1 MACMGLL
8 NINKT
13 IFEEYFENDTN
24 LSNLNRWLITGANT
38 ENCISVNDVDVLC
51 NFALT
56 SASGSGDPFFNVT
69 DVSNLND
76 DINGFSNIV
85 KDVSGGSSA
94 YTIKEFDDDNAN
106 YFIPNIP
113 NALIDNI
120 KDDHKNAIIKIFNIY
135 QFYDYLVDNP
145 EKIYEDNL
153 GFNLYDFFTAT
164 ANDATKINV
173 TDITKYK
180 TQNHYEKIITDNDS
194 KDKLTPSVIYMCR
207 GLYLTLLY
215 KHIAQIY
222 LSYYKKCDDLDGPC
236 PSEAITSITALMDN
250 FKTSI
255 NKLIL
260 FSTYELEVTYYND
273 TLTLDNPGTS
283 AGTFFTTLN
292 TNNHIIHNI
301 TKNNFIEI
309 GPTPIALTS
318 DDYSYSIAD
327 NTLASKFT
335 DGDKCVILAKKSLY
349 AAYSYN
355 TTIKGLNNNN
365 REFDSNKADYQKS
378 ITNYEIVNGSF
389 SNIDYIYY
397 LTFLIVI
404 IVLVSIGATNS
415 EQSRKTRVLIILII
429 VVLTY
434 VMIFSYLE
442 ITKRLAESF
451 TDASDKKENEI
462 GIINEILKNTLTNL
476 YISASNYGMTRLY
489 DKLNAAAKNELHNV
503 SKQNTTLSSS
513 IDRTDATTN
522 SEWHRLFQRTL
533 FIHTVFMFL
542 IVILIYLW
550 LSTSIP
556 NSSIY
561 LLFITIIAL
570 MVLIFNYFR
579 NLHRVVRSEY
589 KHRYW
594 TKMDV

>member
-1 MACMGLL
+1 MACMGLSD
-8 NINKT
+8 INKT

-24 LSNLNRWLITGANT
+24 LSNLNSWLITGANT
-38 ENCISVNDVDVLC
+38 ENCISPDVDVDVLC

-56 SASGSGDPFFNVT
+56 LALGDPFFN
-69 DVSNLND
+69 DDGSNLSD
-76 DINGFSNIV
+76 DINVFSNIV
-85 KDVSGGSSA
+85 KDDSGA

-120 KDDHKNAIIKIFNIY
+120 TNTHKDNIIKIFNIY
-135 QFYDYLVDNP
+135 QFYDHLVNNP
-145 EKIYEDNL
+145 ADIYKDNL

-164 ANDATKINV
+164 DATKINVNV

-180 TQNHYEKIITDNDS
+180 TQNHYEKIITGNNS

-222 LSYYKKCDDLDGPC
+222 LSYYKKCDYLASTC
-236 PSEAITSITALMDN
+236 PSEAITRINNLMDK

-260 FSTYELEVTYYND
+260 FSTYELEVTYSPGK
-273 TLTLDNPGTS
+273 LTLDSTGTS
-283 AGTFFTTLN
+283 AATFFETLN
-292 TNNHIIHNI
+292 TDNHYIYNI
-301 TKNNFIEI
+301 TQRKSIAI
-309 GPTPIALTS
+309 GTTPIALTNN
-318 DDYSYSIAD
+318 YYAITHP
-327 NTLASKFT
+327 NLNFT
-335 DGDKCVILAKKSLY
+335 TGDKCLILSKKSLDV
-349 AAYSYN
+349 AHSYN
-355 TTIKGLNNNN
+355 DTITGLRDKNTQ
-365 REFDSNKADYQKS
+365 FDSNKADYQKS

-451 TDASDKKENEI
+451 TAAPDKKTTEI

>member
-1 MACMGLL
+1 MPCTDLTE
-8 NINKT
+8 INAT
-13 IFEEYFENDTN
+13 IFNEYFRNDSN
-24 LSNLNRWLITGANT
+24 LSNLNSCLIDPTN
-38 ENCISVNDVDVLC
+38 EYCILDSHSSVLSNIIRNDFITV
-51 NFALT
+51 
-56 SASGSGDPFFNVT
+56 SGSS
-69 DVSNLND
+69 SNLN
-76 DINGFSNIV
+76 ININSFSNIV
-85 KDVSGGSSA
+85 KSGNTYSIVA
-94 YTIKEFDDDNAN
+94 FENDNAKH
-106 YFIPNIP
+106 FIPNIP
-113 NALIDNI
+113 TYLINKIMENHKMNIRNA
-120 KDDHKNAIIKIFNIY
+120 FNIY
-135 QFYDYLVDNP
+135 QFYDHLVNYPAD
-145 EKIYEDNL
+145 IYKSNL
-153 GFNLYDFFTAT
+153 IFDLYDFFDVSTSPIAD
-164 ANDATKINV
+164 ANTILLDKHHYK
-173 TDITKYK
+173 DIIEEH
-180 TQNHYEKIITDNDS
+180 NIS
-194 KDKLTPSVIYMCR
+194 KDKLTPSLIYVCR
-207 GLYLTLLY
+207 GIYLTLLY
-215 KHIAQIY
+215 KYVAEVY
-222 LSYYKKCDDLDGPC
+222 LSYYTTCDELNSSHC
-236 PSEAITSITALMDN
+236 PENAIADINILMSKLRSSIEKFT
-250 FKTSI
+250 
-255 NKLIL
+255 L
-260 FSTYELEVTYYND
+260 FTNYSLKVIYDSTYQK
-273 TLTLDNPGTS
+273 LTIDNLGTS
-283 AGTFFTTLN
+283 AKTYFTILQKQD
-292 TNNHIIHNI
+292 HIIYNE
-301 TKNNFIEI
+301 NNRTYIEI
-309 GPTPIALTS
+309 PDAGINI
-318 DDYSYSIAD
+318 DDTNTYYSIANNQDLQNKFIDQDKCLILSKKSVTAASLYD
-327 NTLASKFT
+327 NTMNGLKSTNKKF
-335 DGDKCVILAKKSLY
+335 DEHRS
-349 AAYSYN
+349 
-355 TTIKGLNNNN
+355 
-365 REFDSNKADYQKS
+365 DYQKS

-451 TDASDKKENEI
+451 STTSTQDREI
-462 GIINEILKNTLTNL
+462 AIINSKFKNCLTLI
-476 YISASNYGMTRLY
+476 YMQASNYGMTRLY

>member
-1 MACMGLL
+1 MACTELVT
-8 NINKT
+8 INTT
-13 IFEEYFENDTN
+13 IFNEYFENDSN
-24 LSNLNRWLITGANT
+24 LSNLNRWLITGGTN
-38 ENCISVNDVDVLC
+38 ENCISVADVDVLC
-51 NFALT
+51 NFASA
-56 SASGSGDPFFNVT
+56 SASGDSFFNA
-69 DVSNLND
+69 DGSNLND
-76 DINGFSNIV
+76 YINGFSNIV
-85 KDVSGGSSA
+85 KDVSGVSSA
-94 YTIKEFDDDNAN
+94 YTINEFDDDNAN
-106 YFIPNIP
+106 YFIPHIP
-113 NALIDNI
+113 NALINNI
-120 KDDHKNAIIKIFNIY
+120 TTVHKNVIRKIFNIY

-153 GFNLYDFFTAT
+153 DFDLYDFFAVSTAT
-164 ANDATKINV
+164 DINDIND
-173 TDITKYK
+173 TDITYQ
-180 TQNHYEKIITDNDS
+180 TQNHYDQIIQNNNS

-236 PSEAITSITALMDN
+236 PSEAITSINDLMYN

-260 FSTYELEVTYYND
+260 FSTYELEVTYNSNK
-273 TLTLDNPGTS
+273 LNLDNTGTS

-309 GPTPIALTS
+309 GPTPIALIS
-318 DDYSYSIAD
+318 AENSYPITGI
-327 NTLASKFT
+327 TLAPKFT

>member
-1 MACMGLL
+1 MDCTDLFE
-8 NINKT
+8 INGT
-13 IFEEYFENDTN
+13 IFNEYFENDSN
-24 LSNLNRWLITGANT
+24 LSNLNRWLIDGGNN
-38 ENCISVNDVDVLC
+38 ENCISVADVLC
-51 NFALT
+51 NFAST
-56 SASGSGDPFFNVT
+56 SGSGSGESFFNA
-69 DVSNLND
+69 DGSNLND
-76 DINGFSNIV
+76 VINGFSNIV
-85 KDVSGGSSA
+85 KDDSGA

-120 KDDHKNAIIKIFNIY
+120 KDDHKDDIIKIFNIY

-145 EKIYEDNL
+145 AEIYKNNL
-153 GFNLYDFFTAT
+153 GLNLYDFFTVAT
-164 ANDATKINV
+164 VADNITF

-180 TQNHYEKIITDNDS
+180 TQNHYEKIITANNS

-222 LSYYKKCDDLDGPC
+222 LSYYTQCDANC
-236 PSEAITSITALMDN
+236 PSEAIASITALMDN
-250 FKTSI
+250 FKKSI

-260 FSTYELEVTYYND
+260 FSTYELAVTYNSNK
-273 TLTLDNPGTS
+273 LNLDNPGTS
-283 AGTFFTTLN
+283 AATFFETLN

-309 GPTPIALTS
+309 GSTVIPLNSAENSYPIT
-318 DDYSYSIAD
+318 DP
-327 NTLASKFT
+327 KFT

-451 TDASDKKENEI
+451 TDASDKKTNEI

>member
-1 MACMGLL
+1 MACTELVT
-8 NINKT
+8 INTT
-13 IFEEYFENDTN
+13 IFNEYFENDSN
-24 LSNLNRWLITGANT
+24 LSNLNRWLITGGTN
-38 ENCISVNDVDVLC
+38 ENCIAVNDVDVLC
-51 NFALT
+51 NFA
-56 SASGSGDPFFNVT
+56 AAGDLFFNA
-69 DVSNLND
+69 DGSNLND

-85 KDVSGGSSA
+85 KDVSSVSGA
-94 YTIKEFDDDNAN
+94 YTINEFDDDNAN
-106 YFIPNIP
+106 YFIPHIP
-113 NALIDNI
+113 NALINNI
-120 KDDHKNAIIKIFNIY
+120 TIVHKNVIRKIFNIY

-153 GFNLYDFFTAT
+153 DFDLYDFFAVSTAT
-164 ANDATKINV
+164 DINY

-180 TQNHYEKIITDNDS
+180 TQNHYYQIIQNNNS

-222 LSYYKKCDDLDGPC
+222 LSYYKTCDDLDGSC
-236 PSEAITSITALMDN
+236 PANAITSITDLMDK

-260 FSTYELEVTYYND
+260 FSTYELAVTYNSNK
-273 TLTLDNPGTS
+273 LNLDNTGTS

-309 GPTPIALTS
+309 GSTPIAIIS
-318 DDYSYSIAD
+318 DENSYPITD
-327 NTLASKFT
+327 PNLAN
-335 DGDKCVILAKKSLY
+335 GDKCVILAKKSLY

>member
-13 IFEEYFENDTN
+13 IFNEYFENDTN
-24 LSNLNRWLITGANT
+24 LSNLNSWLIDEAIT
-38 ENCISVNDVDVLC
+38 ENCISPDVDVDVLC
-51 NFALT
+51 NFAV
-56 SASGSGDPFFNVT
+56 AQGDPFFNAYG
-69 DVSNLND
+69 SNLND

-85 KDVSGGSSA
+85 KDVSGVSSA

-106 YFIPNIP
+106 HFIPHIP
-113 NALIDNI
+113 NALINNI
-120 KDDHKNAIIKIFNIY
+120 KDDHKDDIIKIFNIY

-153 GFNLYDFFTAT
+153 GFNLYDFFDVSTAT
-164 ANDATKINV
+164 DITFSN
-173 TDITKYK
+173 ITKYK
-180 TQNHYEKIITDNDS
+180 TQNHYEKIITANNS

-222 LSYYKKCDDLDGPC
+222 LSYYTKCDALKSGSDATC
-236 PSEAITSITALMDN
+236 PANAITSINDLMYN

-309 GPTPIALTS
+309 DSNPITLTNN
-318 DDYSYSIAD
+318 SYTITHP
-327 NTLASKFT
+327 NLAN
-335 DGDKCVILAKKSLY
+335 GDKCVILAKKSLY

-451 TDASDKKENEI
+451 TAASDKKTNEI

>member
-1 MACMGLL
+1 MGLL

-13 IFEEYFENDTN
+13 IFNEYFENDTN
-24 LSNLNRWLITGANT
+24 LSNLNSWLITGANN
-38 ENCISVNDVDVLC
+38 ENCIAVNDVDVLC
-51 NFALT
+51 NFSLTLAL
-56 SASGSGDPFFNVT
+56 GDPFFNT

-85 KDVSGGSSA
+85 KDVSGVSSA
-94 YTIKEFDDDNAN
+94 YNINEFDDDNAN
-106 YFIPNIP
+106 YFIPHIP
-113 NALIDNI
+113 NALINNI
-120 KDDHKNAIIKIFNIY
+120 TTVHKNAIRKIFNIY

-145 EKIYEDNL
+145 EKIYGPSLN
-153 GFNLYDFFTAT
+153 FVLYDFFDVSTAT
-164 ANDATKINV
+164 DINDTNTTLLDKH
-173 TDITKYK
+173 
-180 TQNHYEKIITDNDS
+180 HYRDIITANNS

-222 LSYYKKCDDLDGPC
+222 LSYYTKCDALKSGSDATC
-236 PSEAITSITALMDN
+236 PSEAITSITILMDK

-260 FSTYELEVTYYND
+260 FSTYELAVTYNSNK
-273 TLTLDNPGTS
+273 LNLDNTGTS

-309 GPTPIALTS
+309 GSTPIAIIS
-318 DDYSYSIAD
+318 DENSYPITD
-327 NTLASKFT
+327 PNLAN
-335 DGDKCVILAKKSLY
+335 GDKCVILAKKSLY

-589 KHRYW
+589 KHKYW

>member
-1 MACMGLL
+1 MACTELFT
-8 NINKT
+8 INTT
-13 IFEEYFENDTN
+13 IFNEYFENDSN

-51 NFALT
+51 NFSLT
-56 SASGSGDPFFNVT
+56 LGDLFFNA
-69 DVSNLND
+69 DGSNLSA
-76 DINGFSNIV
+76 DISVFSNIV
-85 KDVSGGSSA
+85 RGVSGV
-94 YTIKEFDDDNAN
+94 YTINEFDDDNAN
-106 YFIPNIP
+106 YFIPHIP
-113 NALIDNI
+113 VALIDNI
-120 KDDHKNAIIKIFNIY
+120 TNTHKDKIIKIFNIY

-153 GFNLYDFFTAT
+153 DFNLYDFFDATAT
-164 ANDATKINV
+164 TNISANN
-173 TDITKYK
+173 ITTYN
-180 TQNHYEKIITDNDS
+180 TQNHYYQIITNNDS

-222 LSYYKKCDDLDGPC
+222 LSYYTKCDALNGTC

-260 FSTYELEVTYYND
+260 FSTYELAVTYND
-273 TLTLDNPGTS
+273 NKFTLDRTGTS
-283 AGTFFTTLN
+283 AATFFETLS
-292 TNNHIIHNI
+292 TVNHIIYNI
-301 TKNNFIEI
+301 TQNNYIEI
-309 GPTPIALTS
+309 ESASNLINNNYYTITNP
-318 DDYSYSIAD
+318 
-327 NTLASKFT
+327 NLAN
-335 DGDKCVILAKKSLY
+335 GDKCVILAKKSLY

-442 ITKRLAESF
+442 VTKRLAESF
-451 TDASDKKENEI
+451 TVATVKKENEI

>member
-1 MACMGLL
+1 MGLSD
-8 NINKT
+8 INKT

-24 LSNLNRWLITGANT
+24 LSNLNSWLITGGTN

-51 NFALT
+51 NFSLT
-56 SASGSGDPFFNVT
+56 LGLGDPFFNA
-69 DVSNLND
+69 DGSNLID
-76 DINGFSNIV
+76 VINGFSNIV
-85 KDVSGGSSA
+85 KDDSGVSSV
-94 YTIKEFDDDNAN
+94 YTIAEFDDDNAN
-106 YFIPNIP
+106 HFIPHIP
-113 NALIDNI
+113 NALINNI
-120 KDDHKNAIIKIFNIY
+120 TTDHKDDIIKIFNIY

-145 EKIYEDNL
+145 ADIYKDNL

-164 ANDATKINV
+164 DATKINVNV

-180 TQNHYEKIITDNDS
+180 TQNHYEKIIKTNNS

-222 LSYYKKCDDLDGPC
+222 LSYYTKCDDLATTC

-283 AGTFFTTLN
+283 AVTFFNTLN

-309 GPTPIALTS
+309 GSNPIALNNN
-318 DDYSYSIAD
+318 SYTITHP
-327 NTLASKFT
+327 NLAN
-335 DGDKCVILAKKSLY
+335 GDKCVILAKKSLY

-451 TDASDKKENEI
+451 TDASDKKTNEI

-513 IDRTDATTN
+513 IDRTAATTN

-589 KHRYW
+589 KHKYW